1 MLTLTIL
8 HQFKKRKPRN
18 VFKLKRLKNKRKE
31 LEKTEKRLS
40 LEKIKRAINK
50 EEWTIDDQN
59 GLNTAVNETRA
70 VMQLLMKLVQ

>member
-50 EEWTIDDQN
+50 EEWPVEDQN
-59 GLNTAVNETRA
+59 GLNTAVNETHA
-70 VMQLLMKLVQ
+70 VL

>member
-1 MLTLTIL
+1 M
-8 HQFKKRKPRN
+8 
-18 VFKLKRLKNKRKE
+18 FKLKRLKNKRKE

-70 VMQLLMKLVQ
+70 VMEAIN